1 VTVRAGALIAGRY
14 RVERQ
19 IGSGGMGAVWLA
31 EDEDLDRPVALK
43 RAHPAADERRLRQL
57 AREARIAGGID
68 HPRVVALYD
77 LVTEDAATWLV
88 MEYVPARDLA
98 EIIGSDGVLPQG
110 DVVRIGRQL
119 ADALAAVH
127 ALGIVHGDVKPG
139 NVLITEAGDVK
150 LTDFGVSRAIW
161 GDETISDS
169 GLFHGTPAYVAP
181 EVARGA
187 KPLPAADV
195 FSLGATLFAA
205 AEGVSPLGSGDNP
218 LTVVWRAASGHVAAP
233 RAPGPLGAA
242 LSAML
247 RLEPADRPDAAEV
260 ERLLGVRAAPSPP
273 STTAPRRLRLVAIA
287 ASAATVLAG
296 ALLVSRSAGSS
307 PEGGPVK
314 PAAAPVSAIGD
325 PRTADPCALMDPG
338 GFQRFGRAELST
350 DYGDFN
356 RCDVLIQHGDD
367 DLADVKVELANGPAP
382 EPGSRDR
389 IERRGTVEI
398 VVEPPGGGEC
408 DRTLILADGNLVA
421 VTAQRTGHAAMDLCA
436 AATIATD
443 RAAAVL
449 AHGRVPRRS
458 RPLPARSL
466 GNLDACALLD
476 PVALSRVRGIDGA
489 HPEAGFGR
497 WDCHWHS
504 LTGDTAIQLRFDRN
518 GPLTAA
524 DGRPT
529 RFGGHPAYITP
540 GGDGNGTCLAQVV
553 HRTYRDTGGNT
564 TAEIV
569 FLVVSGGGSGR
580 RLCDSAKNL
589 ASAAAARLPTV

>member
-1 VTVRAGALIAGRY
+1 VTVRTGALIAGRY

-31 EDEDLDRPVALK
+31 RDEDLDRPVALK

-57 AREARIAGGID
+57 SREARIAGGID

-77 LVTEDAATWLV
+77 LVSQDAATWLV

-98 EIIGSDGVLPQG
+98 EIIGSDGVLPPE
-110 DVVRIGRQL
+110 DVARIGRQL
-119 ADALAAVH
+119 AEALAAVH

-161 GDETISDS
+161 GDETVSDS
-169 GLFHGTPAYVAP
+169 GLFRGTPAYVAP

-205 AEGVSPLGSGDNP
+205 AEGVSPLGTGDNP

-233 RAPGPLGAA
+233 SSPGPLGAA
-242 LSAML
+242 LAAML
-247 RLEPADRPDAAEV
+247 AVEPADRPDADEV
-260 ERLLGVRAAPSPP
+260 KRLLGLRALPEPA
-273 STTAPRRLRLVAIA
+273 APRRLGLVAIA
-287 ASAATVLAG
+287 VSAAMVLAG
-296 ALLVSRSAGSS
+296 ASLVSRSAGSA
-307 PEGGPVK
+307 PAGRPAK
-314 PAAAPVSAIGD
+314 PTAAPVAAIGD
-325 PRTADPCALMDPG
+325 PRTADPCALMDAT
-338 GFQRFGRAELST
+338 GFQRFGPAELST
-350 DYGDFN
+350 DYGNFN
-356 RCDVLIQHGDD
+356 RCDVLIRRGDD

-382 EPGSRDR
+382 EPGSRDKV
-389 IERRGTVEI
+389 ERRGPVQI
-398 VVEPPGGGEC
+398 VAEPAAGGEC
-408 DRTLILADGNLVA
+408 DRLLILADGNLVEVA
-421 VTAQRTGHAAMDLCA
+421 AQRTGPGTMDFCA
-436 AATIATD
+436 AATLATD

-449 AHGRVPRRS
+449 GRGRVPRRE
-458 RPLPARSL
+458 RALPARSL

-476 PVALSRVRGIDGA
+476 PAALARVRGIDGV

-504 LTGDTAIQLRFDRN
+504 RTGDTAIQLRFDRN

-524 DGRPT
+524 DGHPKRL
-529 RFGGHPAYITP
+529 GGHPAYITP
-540 GGDGNGTCLAQVV
+540 GGDGHGTCLAQVV
-553 HRTYRDTGGNT
+553 HRTYPDPNGST

-569 FLVVSGGGSGR
+569 FLVVSGSGSGR
-580 RLCDSAKNL
+580 RLCDRAEAL
-589 ASAAAARLPTV
+589 AAVAAARLPAG

>member
-1 VTVRAGALIAGRY
+1 VTVRTGALIAGRY

-31 EDEDLDRPVALK
+31 RDEELDRPVALK

-57 AREARIAGGID
+57 TREARIAGGID

-98 EIIGSDGVLPQG
+98 DRIGAGGALPPE
-110 DVVRIGRQL
+110 DVARIGRQL
-119 ADALAAVH
+119 AEALAAVH

-139 NVLITEAGDVK
+139 NVLITEAGDAK
-150 LTDFGVSRAIW
+150 LTDFGVARALW

-169 GLFHGTPAYVAP
+169 GLFRGTPAYVAP

-187 KPLPAADV
+187 KPLPPADV

-233 RAPGPLGAA
+233 SSPGPLGAA

-247 RLEPADRPDAAEV
+247 ALEPADRPDAAEV
-260 ERLLGVRAAPSPP
+260 ERLLGLRTLPEPA
-273 STTAPRRLRLVAIA
+273 APRRWGLVALA
-287 ASAATVLAG
+287 ASAAMVLAG
-296 ALLVSRSAGSS
+296 ASLVTRPAGSV
-307 PEGGPVK
+307 PKGKPV
-314 PAAAPVSAIGD
+314 ATPVSAIGD
-325 PRTADPCALMDPG
+325 PRTADPCALVDPA

-350 DYGDFN
+350 DYGNFN
-356 RCDVLIQHGDD
+356 RCDVLIRRGDD
-367 DLADVKVELANGPAP
+367 DLADVKVELADGPAP
-382 EPGSRDR
+382 EPGSRDQV
-389 IERRGTVEI
+389 ERRGAVEI
-398 VVEPPGGGEC
+398 VAEPASGGEC
-408 DRTLILADGNLVA
+408 DRTLILADGNLVE
-421 VTAQRTGHAAMDLCA
+421 VTAQRTGRAPMDLCA
-436 AATIATD
+436 AATLATD
-443 RAAAVL
+443 RAATVL
-449 AHGRVPRRS
+449 GRGRVPRRV
-458 RPLPARSL
+458 RALPARSL

-489 HPEAGFGR
+489 LPEAGFGR

-504 LTGDTAIQLRFDRN
+504 RTGDTAIQLRFDRN

-524 DGRPT
+524 DGHPKRL
-529 RFGGHPAYITP
+529 GGHPAYITP
-540 GGDGNGTCLAQVV
+540 GGVGHGTCLAQVV
-553 HRTYRDTGGNT
+553 HRTYPDTSGNT
-564 TAEIV
+564 TAELV
-569 FLVVSGGGSGR
+569 FLVVSGSGPGV
-580 RLCDSAKNL
+580 RLCDSAERL
-589 ASAAAARLPTV
+589 ASAAAARLPAG